1 MLIETTH
8 DQILELRLNR
18 PPVNAID
25 PGLLRELHDKVRKIH
40 SNQTDI
46 HALVISGSP
55 GIFSA
60 GLDVPALLKFGR
72 DEMSGFWAEFF
83 SLWKQLAT
91 LPVPVA
97 VAMTGHSPAG
107 GTVLS
112 LFCDY
117 RVLAEG
123 DFKVGLNEV
132 QVGLVAPSPIV
143 SALQRL
149 VGVRAA
155 ERHLVAGDLIGPGA
169 ALEIGLVDELAP
181 PDQVVESALAWCR
194 KHLQLPRHAM
204 LASRQLARADLH
216 RVFEQH
222 DAGGQF
228 IDQWF
233 APQTQQVLQALAARL
248 QGG

>member
-1 MLIETTH
+1 MLIETRH

-25 PGLLRELHDKVRKIH
+25 PTLQGDLLQAVEKIH
-40 SNQTDI
+40 ANQEDI
-46 HALVISGSP
+46 KALVISGSP

-60 GLDVPALLKFGR
+60 GLDVPALLKFDR
-72 DEMSGFWAEFF
+72 EQMRGFWNDFLA
-83 SLWKQLAT
+83 LWQALAT

-97 VAMTGHSPAG
+97 VALTGHSPAG

-132 QVGLVAPSPIV
+132 QVGLVAPRPIV
-143 SALQRL
+143 KALQRL
-149 VGVRAA
+149 VGIREA
-155 ERHLVAGDLIGPGA
+155 ERHLVAGDLITPA
-169 ALEIGLVDELAP
+169 EALAIGLVDATAP
-181 PDQVVESALAWCR
+181 PDQVVEHALEWCR
-194 KHLQLPRHAM
+194 KHLQLPAHAM
-204 LASRQLARADLH
+204 LASRELARADLH
-216 RVFEQH
+216 QVFAEEDPGEQ
-222 DAGGQF
+222 F
-228 IDQWF
+228 LDQWF